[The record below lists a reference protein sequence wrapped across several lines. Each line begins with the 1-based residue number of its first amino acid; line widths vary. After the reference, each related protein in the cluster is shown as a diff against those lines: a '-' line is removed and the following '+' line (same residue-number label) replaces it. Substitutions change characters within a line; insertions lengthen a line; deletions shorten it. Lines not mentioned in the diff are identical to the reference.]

1 MKRIWK
7 YSLLM
12 AGVLAA
18 AVAAHQLTQTQS
30 QGIFYRV
37 SGGKNEMYLLGSI
50 HVGSRNMYP
59 MSDNIQ
65 KTLKKA
71 DVLVFECDT
80 ASPEAMAITAQM
92 MQSAEPLSA
101 NISPA
106 CYEQLE
112 KAAEKLGYSMA
123 SFENWKPWAVTSTL
137 TVAAAA
143 EEMDMGSSRT
153 ASALGVE
160 NMVRRQAG
168 DKSIAYLET
177 AAEQLGLMETFS
189 PALQEYLLL
198 SACQAVL
205 NPDEVTGTDE
215 DIELWPEWWREGN
228 AQAFA
233 DSYMIG
239 LTKET
244 SPELAQE
251 YHRSL
256 MTTRNHKMAQKL
268 HQMLESD
275 DAHSYVVT
283 IGLMHL
289 VLPDDS
295 IIAELQSMGYSVEQI
310 IQ

>member
-18 AVAAHQLTQTQS
+18 AVAAHQLTQPQS

-50 HVGSRNMYP
+50 HVGSREMYP
-59 MSDNIQ
+59 MSNAIQ
-65 KTLKKA
+65 NALKRA
-71 DVLVFECDT
+71 DMLVFECDT
-80 ASPEAMAITAQM
+80 TSPEAMAATAQM
-92 MQSAEPLSA
+92 MKNDEPLSA
-101 NISPA
+101 KVSPA

-112 KAAEKLGYSMA
+112 KAAEKLGYAMA
-123 SFENWKPWAVTSTL
+123 SFENLKPWAVTSTL

-143 EEMDMGSSRT
+143 EEMDAGSSKA
-153 ASALGVE
+153 ASSLGVE
-160 NMVRRQAG
+160 NMVRRQAE
-168 DKSIAYLET
+168 DKSIIYLET
-177 AAEQLGLMETFS
+177 AAEQLGLMEAFS

-205 NPDEVTGTDE
+205 NPDGVTGTDE

-233 DSYMIG
+233 DSYTLG

-244 SPELAQE
+244 SPELAKE

-256 MTTRNHKMAQKL
+256 MTMRNQQMAQKL

-283 IGLMHL
+283 VGLMHL